1 MDNVEKVEHEV
12 ETIQRN
18 LGGLVGE
25 LDHRRKELF
34 DLKLQLR
41 RHAVPLIV
49 VGSALLAL
57 LAAGVTTLIVRRRR
71 RRTLR
76 ARAGRFREAIRRMTA
91 HPEQVA
97 ETSPRVGKKIASAG
111 GSAAASVI
119 GKKLAQ
125 RLLHA

>member
-1 MDNVEKVEHEV
+1 MDNVEKVENEV
-12 ETIQRN
+12 EKIQRN

-34 DLKLQLR
+34 DVRLQLR

-57 LAAGVTTLIVRRRR
+57 IATGITAAVIRRRR

-76 ARAGRFREAIRRMTA
+76 ARAWRFREALHRMTA

-97 ETSPRVGKKIASAG
+97 EPSPRVGKKIASAG

-125 RLLHA
+125 RLIGA

>member
-12 ETIQRN
+12 EAIQRN

-25 LDHRRKELF
+25 LDHRRKELL
-34 DLKLQLR
+34 DLKLQVR
-41 RHAVPLIV
+41 RHAVPLMV
-49 VGSALLAL
+49 AGGALLAL
-57 LAAGVTTLIVRRRR
+57 IAAGVVAVVVRKRR

-76 ARAGRFREAIRRMTA
+76 ARANRFREALRRMTA

-97 ETSPRVGKKIASAG
+97 ESKPHVGKKIASAG

-125 RLLHA
+125 RLLH

>member
-12 ETIQRN
+12 EAIQRN

-34 DLKLQLR
+34 DLKLQVR

-49 VGSALLAL
+49 AGGALLAL
-57 LAAGVTTLIVRRRR
+57 LAAGVVAVVVRKRR

-76 ARAGRFREAIRRMTA
+76 ARANRFREALRRMTD

-97 ETSPRVGKKIASAG
+97 EPKPHVGKKIASAG

-125 RLLHA
+125 RFLH

>member
-12 ETIQRN
+12 ETIQQN

-34 DLKLQLR
+34 DLRLQLR

-49 VGSALLAL
+49 AGSALFVLI
-57 LAAGVTTLIVRRRR
+57 AAGITTAVIRRRR
-71 RRTLR
+71 QRTLR
-76 ARAGRFREAIRRMTA
+76 ARAGRLREALRRMTA
-91 HPEQVA
+91 HPDQVA
-97 ETSPRVGKKIASAG
+97 EASPHVGKKIASAG

-125 RLLHA
+125 RLLRA